1 VIRRITAAWD
11 DKPFRIEKVAGSIPA
26 GSTGFSQLKGWILTQ
41 GT

>member
-1 VIRRITAAWD
+1 VGDGCVLI
-11 DKPFRIEKVAGSIPA
+11 RIEKVAGSIPA